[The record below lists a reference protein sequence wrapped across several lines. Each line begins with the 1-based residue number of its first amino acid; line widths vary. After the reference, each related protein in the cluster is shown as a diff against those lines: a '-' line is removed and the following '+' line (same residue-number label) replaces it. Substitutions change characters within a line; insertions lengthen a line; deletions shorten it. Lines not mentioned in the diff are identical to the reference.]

1 MVWEMAQW
9 FNRPKFRFPR
19 THTKLG
25 MVPCICDPRAP
36 TVRCEVES
44 RESQGAPH
52 SSSPG
57 IHGSE
62 QETLA
67 YKRWKA
73 RTHTYVVLGNDIH
86 VFPQTLCTN
95 ERGRKGERRERENTR
110 TYNGVVG
117 WTQNEDETFSVLSP
131 IRHSIICGKEEAS
144 QRID

>member
-1 MVWEMAQW
+1 MAQW

-44 RESQGAPH
+44 RESQGAP
-52 SSSPG
+52 
-57 IHGSE
+57 
-62 QETLA
+62 TAALLA
-67 YKRWKA
+67 STAVNKRPLLIKGG
-73 RTHTYVVLGNDIH
+73 RQGPTPMLSLEMTYMC
-86 VFPQTLCTN
+86 FPKHCVQMREGGR
-95 ERGRKGERRERENTR
+95 ERGERENTR